1 MAGSCLPPLPRG
13 CGGSGA
19 ALPAREQRENNTNK
33 NNNDDA
39 AAPALSQEP
48 FSQAM
53 LAAGDDVMGLGFSC
67 TGFDA
72 SGAPVS
78 LAARGGEGGAR
89 AAASMHV
96 VADWDANA
104 GGASR
109 RRGKVSSVF
118 FPLPPV
124 SLSPPLVLSLSLF
137 SLLTLS
143 LPLSPSSSVHHR
155 DHHRHH
161 RRHHRRHHQVF
172 NDPIHGH
179 FYLTPLEVAV
189 VDTPAFQRLRDLKQ
203 LGTSYFVFPGACH
216 NRFEHSLGVAH
227 LAREH
232 ADRVW
237 RLQRGEVDVER
248 GDVKAVALA
257 GLCHDLGHG
266 PFSHVFER
274 ELLARGGAS
283 PGWCHEDMSVRVFDS
298 ILDSGAV
305 PDGAL
310 TEAEAGR
317 VRDIILAGHGSGHGD
332 GEDAFLST
340 PTGGAGTQGTPQGS
354 PSNTNRF
361 PQGKRWLHELV
372 ANGRNGLDVDKFD
385 YLQRDAQHT
394 GCRIA
399 ADFNRLQAFSKVIG
413 DETCYKWSEYQNV
426 HEVFRARA
434 SLHQRVYTHR
444 KAKAVEYM
452 VVDALLAAEP
462 ALRLAERAREV
473 ETFVTLDDT
482 VLRQVET
489 WWSTRSRLAGDD
501 DVATA
506 IAESQ
511 KILRRLRTRDL
522 YRFCDEF
529 VVPAAEAAS
538 FALPTPEEVACCVPA
553 AAASSLPAD
562 CRGKLDPRDVILCEI
577 PIDLTAGASNPLDRV
592 SFFHHAG
599 STNKFRMRREDVSS
613 MLPDVCAERKVR
625 AYCRRT
631 DDKSVAAAVSAAFG
645 SWRARR
651 FGTKVGSST
660 PQRAAAAA
668 VAAAAAAGAAPWS
681 VDAAI
686 AARVA
691 GSGGGGGCGA
701 GGAFAN
707 VVNGGGGG
715 GGVGAGVGSGSELKK
730 RRRLDLGG
738 GGGGGNDDDDEK

>member
-1 MAGSCLPPLPRG
+1 MH
-13 CGGSGA
+13 A
-19 ALPAREQRENNTNK
+19 AH
-33 NNNDDA
+33 
-39 AAPALSQEP
+39 
-48 FSQAM
+48 
-53 LAAGDDVMGLGFSC
+53 DDVLGLGFSC
-67 TGFDA
+67 TGFETA
-72 SGAPVS
+72 GSAGAG
-78 LAARGGEGGAR
+78 AAGGAGG
-89 AAASMHV
+89 AGAASTHV
-96 VADWDANA
+96 VADWDANV

-109 RRGKVSSVF
+109 RRGKVKTGF
-118 FPLPPV
+118 FLLFDLLLRPLLLLLLLLILL
-124 SLSPPLVLSLSLF
+124 SFFLLSPPPF
-137 SLLTLS
+137 H
-143 LPLSPSSSVHHR
+143 PSSHN
-155 DHHRHH
+155 
-161 RRHHRRHHQVF
+161 QVF

-237 RLQRGEVDVER
+237 RLQRVEVDVER

-274 ELLARGGAS
+274 ELLARSGGAS
-283 PGWCHEDMSVRVFDS
+283 AGWCHEDMSVRVFDS
-298 ILDSGAV
+298 ILDSGVV

-317 VRDIILAGHGSGHGD
+317 VRDIILAGHGGGGSGGHGNGND
-332 GEDAFLST
+332 NGNDNGASLST
-340 PTGGAGTQGTPQGS
+340 PTGTQNDDAHGFS
-354 PSNTNRF
+354 PRRF

-385 YLQRDAQHT
+385 YLQRDARHT

-399 ADFNRLQAFSKVIG
+399 ADFDRLQAFSKVVG

-462 ALRLAERAREV
+462 ALRLAERAREI

-489 WWSTRSRLAGDD
+489 WWSTRRRRKGRGRGGSSRGANGGGGGGGDGHDDDFDDDDD
-501 DVATA
+501 DVAA
-506 IAESQ
+506 AVAESQ

-529 VVPAAEAAS
+529 VVPAGEAAT

-553 AAASSLPAD
+553 AASSLLPAD
-562 CRGKLDPRDVILCEI
+562 CRGKLDPSDVIVCEI

-599 STNKFRMRREDVSS
+599 STTKFRMRREDVSS
-613 MLPDVCAERKVR
+613 MIPDVCAERKVR

-631 DDKSVAAAVSAAFG
+631 DDPAVAAAVSAAFG

-651 FGTKVGSST
+651 FGSKVGSST

-686 AARVA
+686 AARLA
-691 GSGGGGGCGA
+691 GSGGGGGL
-701 GGAFAN
+701 GGG
-707 VVNGGGGG
+707 VGGGGG
-715 GGVGAGVGSGSELKK
+715 GGGSELKK
-730 RRRLDLGG
+730 RRRLDLGDG
-738 GGGGGNDDDDEK
+738 GGESDDDEK

>member
-1 MAGSCLPPLPRG
+1 M
-13 CGGSGA
+13 
-19 ALPAREQRENNTNK
+19 
-33 NNNDDA
+33 
-39 AAPALSQEP
+39 
-48 FSQAM
+48 
-53 LAAGDDVMGLGFSC
+53 
-67 TGFDA
+67 
-72 SGAPVS
+72 
-78 LAARGGEGGAR
+78 
-89 AAASMHV
+89 
-96 VADWDANA
+96 
-104 GGASR
+104 
-109 RRGKVSSVF
+109 
-118 FPLPPV
+118 
-124 SLSPPLVLSLSLF
+124 
-137 SLLTLS
+137 
-143 LPLSPSSSVHHR
+143 
-155 DHHRHH
+155 
-161 RRHHRRHHQVF
+161 
-172 NDPIHGH
+172 
-179 FYLTPLEVAV
+179 
-189 VDTPAFQRLRDLKQ
+189 
-203 LGTSYFVFPGACH
+203 
-216 NRFEHSLGVAH
+216 
-227 LAREH
+227 
-232 ADRVW
+232 
-237 RLQRGEVDVER
+237 DVER

-274 ELLARGGAS
+274 ELLARGGVS

-317 VRDIILAGHGSGHGD
+317 VRDIILAGHGGGGSGG
-332 GEDAFLST
+332 GGANGNGANENAFLST
-340 PTGGAGTQGTPQGS
+340 PTGTQDCS
-354 PSNTNRF
+354 PSSNNNNRF

-399 ADFNRLQAFSKVIG
+399 ADFNRLQAFSKVVG

-489 WWSTRSRLAGDD
+489 WWSTRKRSNENDDDD
-501 DVATA
+501 DVVNA

-529 VVPAAEAAS
+529 VVPASDAAT
-538 FALPTPEEVACCVPA
+538 FTLPTPEEVACCVPA
-553 AAASSLPAD
+553 AATSALPPD

-599 STNKFRMRREDVSS
+599 STSKFRMRREDVSS

-631 DDKSVAAAVSAAFG
+631 DERAVAAAVSAAFG
-645 SWRARR
+645 AWRARR
-651 FGTKVGSST
+651 FGSKVGSST
-660 PQRAAAAA
+660 PQRELPTGPRWRKAR
-668 VAAAAAAGAAPWS
+668 WES
-681 VDAAI
+681 SSR
-686 AARVA
+686 AARCSSRA
-691 GSGGGGGCGA
+691 TTPTRAPRARRCATDTSASATSPPSTPPGA
-701 GGAFAN
+701 T
-707 VVNGGGGG
+707 
-715 GGVGAGVGSGSELKK
+715 
-730 RRRLDLGG
+730 
-738 GGGGGNDDDDEK
+738 

>member
-1 MAGSCLPPLPRG
+1 M
-13 CGGSGA
+13 
-19 ALPAREQRENNTNK
+19 
-33 NNNDDA
+33 
-39 AAPALSQEP
+39 
-48 FSQAM
+48 
-53 LAAGDDVMGLGFSC
+53 
-67 TGFDA
+67 
-72 SGAPVS
+72 
-78 LAARGGEGGAR
+78 
-89 AAASMHV
+89 
-96 VADWDANA
+96 
-104 GGASR
+104 
-109 RRGKVSSVF
+109 
-118 FPLPPV
+118 
-124 SLSPPLVLSLSLF
+124 
-137 SLLTLS
+137 
-143 LPLSPSSSVHHR
+143 
-155 DHHRHH
+155 
-161 RRHHRRHHQVF
+161 
-172 NDPIHGH
+172 
-179 FYLTPLEVAV
+179 
-189 VDTPAFQRLRDLKQ
+189 
-203 LGTSYFVFPGACH
+203 FPGACH

-274 ELLARGGAS
+274 ELLARGGVS

-310 TEAEAGR
+310 SECEAAR
-317 VRDIILAGHGSGHGD
+317 VRDIILAGHGNGGGSGSGG
-332 GEDAFLST
+332 GENGNENALLST
-340 PTGGAGTQGTPQGS
+340 PTGTRNDNTQASDGGG
-354 PSNTNRF
+354 NRF
-361 PQGKRWLHELV
+361 PSGKRWLLELV

-399 ADFNRLQAFSKVIG
+399 ADFDRLQAFSKVVG

-489 WWSTRSRLAGDD
+489 WWSTRRRPGSSGLGNDNADEADD
-501 DVATA
+501 DVAAA
-506 IAESQ
+506 IAASQ

-529 VVPAAEAAS
+529 VVPAAENAN
-538 FALPTPEEVACCVPA
+538 FTLPTPEEVACCVPS
-553 AAASSLPAD
+553 AAASMLPSD
-562 CRGKLDPRDVILCEI
+562 CRGKLDPRDVIVCEI

-599 STNKFRMRREDVSS
+599 STTKFRMRREDVSS

-631 DDKSVAAAVSAAFG
+631 DDPSVAAAVSAAFG

-651 FGTKVGSST
+651 FGSKVGSST

-668 VAAAAAAGAAPWS
+668 VAAATAAGGAPWS

-686 AARVA
+686 AARMA
-691 GSGGGGGCGA
+691 GSSGGGGIN
-701 GGAFAN
+701 GGALN
-707 VVNGGGGG
+707 GDGRGGNGGNDDV
-715 GGVGAGVGSGSELKK
+715 GVGNELKK

-738 GGGGGNDDDDEK
+738 GGGVDDNADE